1 MKKIYEYDEED
12 IKQMIANKLGL
23 LSTDD
28 VYFLIE
34 NNGEGGE
41 RVKVC
46 AIEKVEPKT
55 PDRCA
60 ISAPNSACLYH

>member
-46 AIEKVEPKT
+46 AIEKVEF
-55 PDRCA
+55 
-60 ISAPNSACLYH
+60 

>member
-1 MKKIYEYDEED
+1 MKKIYEFDEED
-12 IKQMIANKLGL
+12 IKQMVANKLGL

-28 VYFLIE
+28 VYLLIE
-34 NNGEGGE
+34 NEDGVEK
-41 RVKVC
+41 VKVC

-60 ISAPNSACLYH
+60 FPAPNSACLCH